1 MIKNAQ
7 EQLKYIYPAGVY
19 VYFGRSLQVK
29 GSGCLGRFWKRHSA
43 RVPAKIR
50 LRLGSILGPWLPPY
64 SIPRIGWFD
73 RPHLSSTLQSSW
85 PDPLPS
91 PLFPPA
97 LGVGGCFQKK
107 GGGSVSLPWS
117 LPGKEATTPGLD
129 CRSHESRWRRRKA
142 HKTQRMERARTFTNT
157 RERKRAQGGIIH
169 STGSG
174 RDTRAGTR

>member
-7 EQLKYIYPAGVY
+7 EQLKHIYPAGVY
-19 VYFGRSLQVK
+19 VYFGRSLQLK
-29 GSGCLGRFWKRHSA
+29 GFGCLGRFWKRHSA

-50 LRLGSILGPWLPPY
+50 LRLGSIWGPWLPPY

-73 RPHLSSTLQSSW
+73 R
-85 PDPLPS
+85 PS